1 VKTVTNTVVLL
12 SRDNLLLK
20 QLQAAFARSAPQLT
34 TVLADDPL
42 ARNAQIAACWFPLPG
57 SLAALPNLQV
67 IHSVAAGIDHL
78 DHDPSCPDLPIC
90 RVVDPGHRQGMTEYV
105 RWAAI
110 HYHRGFDQVLLQ
122 QQDQRWERPLQRA
135 AGQFKV
141 GVMGLGSLG
150 SAIAQDLAAAGYD
163 VRGWARRGKD
173 LPGIQTFAGAE
184 KLNPFLDGLEL
195 LINLLPLTS
204 ETRGILGSA
213 TFERLANG
221 AALVNCGRGGHLN
234 IDDLE
239 QALTRGK
246 LRGALLDVFEQ
257 EPMPVDHRLWTMPG
271 VTITPHMASAASHDC
286 IAEQVAEN
294 FRRLNSGEPL
304 LNCADRT
311 LGY

>member
-1 VKTVTNTVVLL
+1 MNTVVLL

-20 QLQAAFARSAPQLT
+20 QLQAAFARSVPQLKA
-34 TVLADDPL
+34 VLADGPL

-57 SLAALPNLQV
+57 SLAALPNLQI

-78 DHDPSCPDLPIC
+78 EHDPSCPDLPVC

-105 RWAAI
+105 RWAVI
-110 HYHRGFDQVLLQ
+110 HYHRGFDQVLAQ
-122 QQDQRWERPLQRA
+122 QRQLHWERPLQRA

-150 SAIAQDLAAAGYD
+150 SAIAQDLVGAGYD
-163 VRGWARRGKD
+163 VRGWARRRKD
-173 LPGIQTFAGAE
+173 LNGVQSFAGAE
-184 KLNPFLDGLEL
+184 QLNPFLDGVEL

-204 ETRGILGSA
+204 QTRGILGHA
-213 TFERLANG
+213 TFDHLANG

-239 QALTRGK
+239 QALHTGK

-257 EPMPVDHRLWTMPG
+257 EPLPADHRLWTMPG

-294 FRRLNSGEPL
+294 FRRLNADESL

>member
-1 VKTVTNTVVLL
+1 MNTVVLL
-12 SRDNLLLK
+12 SRDTLLLQ

-42 ARNAQIAACWFPLPG
+42 AEHAQIAACWFPLPG

-67 IHSVAAGIDHL
+67 LHSVAAGIDHL
-78 DHDPSCPDLPIC
+78 EHDPSCPDLPVC

-105 RWAAI
+105 RWAVI
-110 HYHRGFDQVLLQ
+110 HYHRGFDQVLEQ
-122 QQDQRWERPLQRA
+122 QRNQHWERPLQRA

-163 VRGWARRGKD
+163 VRGWARRSKD
-173 LPGIQTFAGAE
+173 LNGVQIFAGAE
-184 KLNPFLDGLEL
+184 QLNPFLEGVEL
-195 LINLLPLTS
+195 LINLLPLTR
-204 ETRGILGSA
+204 ETRGILGNS
-213 TFERLANG
+213 TFEHLANG

-239 QALTRGK
+239 HALKTGK

-257 EPMPVDHRLWTMPG
+257 EPLPPHHRLWTMPG
-271 VTITPHMASAASHDC
+271 VAITPHMASAASHDC

-294 FRRLNSGEPL
+294 FRRLNADEPL

>member
-1 VKTVTNTVVLL
+1 MKTFINTVVLL
-12 SRDNLLLK
+12 SRESLLLK

-34 TVLADDPL
+34 TVLADDPQ
-42 ARNAQIAACWFPLPG
+42 AANAQIAACWFPPPG
-57 SLAALPNLQV
+57 SLVALPNLQV

-78 DHDPSCPDLPIC
+78 DHDPTCPDLPVC

-105 RWAAI
+105 RWAVI
-110 HYHRGFDQVLLQ
+110 HYHRRFDQVLRQ
-122 QQDQRWERPLQRA
+122 QQEQHWERPVQRA

-150 SAIAQDLAAAGYD
+150 SAIALDLAAAGYD
-163 VRGWARRGKD
+163 VRGWARSSKTIIGV
-173 LPGIQTFAGAE
+173 QTFAGAPH
-184 KLNPFLDGLEL
+184 LNSFLNGLEL
-195 LINLLPLTS
+195 LINLLPLTR
-204 ETRGILGSA
+204 ETRGILGGA
-213 TFERLANG
+213 TFEHLANG
-221 AALVNCGRGGHLN
+221 AAIVNCGRGGHLN

-239 QALTRGK
+239 LALQRGK

-257 EPMPVDHRLWTMPG
+257 EPLPVDDRLWTMPG

-294 FRRLNSGEPL
+294 LRRLNAGEPL
-304 LNCADRT
+304 LNSADRL

>member
-1 VKTVTNTVVLL
+1 MSTVVLL
-12 SRDNLLLK
+12 SRDTLLLK

-34 TVLADDPL
+34 TVLADDPR
-42 ARNAQIAACWFPLPG
+42 AVNAQMAACWFPLPG
-57 SLAALPNLQV
+57 SLEALPNLQV

-105 RWAAI
+105 RWAVI
-110 HYHRGFDQVLLQ
+110 HYHRGFDQVLSQ
-122 QQDQRWERPLQRA
+122 QRNQHWERPLQRE

-150 SAIAQDLAAAGYD
+150 SAIALDLAAAGYD
-163 VRGWARRGKD
+163 VRGWARSSKELSGV
-173 LPGIQTFAGAE
+173 QTFAGAHN
-184 KLNPFLDGLEL
+184 LHPFLDGVEL
-195 LINLLPLTS
+195 LINLLPLTR

-239 QALTRGK
+239 QALKRGQ

-257 EPMPVDHRLWTMPG
+257 EPLPCDHPLWTMPG

-294 FRRLNSGEPL
+294 VRRLNAGEPL
-304 LNCADRT
+304 LNCADRL

>member
-1 VKTVTNTVVLL
+1 
-12 SRDNLLLK
+12 
-20 QLQAAFARSAPQLT
+20 
-34 TVLADDPL
+34 
-42 ARNAQIAACWFPLPG
+42 
-57 SLAALPNLQV
+57 V

-78 DHDPSCPDLPIC
+78 EHDPSCPDLPVC

-105 RWAAI
+105 RWAVI
-110 HYHRGFDQVLLQ
+110 HYHRGFDRVLSQ
-122 QQDQRWERPLQRA
+122 QREQHWERPLQRA

-150 SAIAQDLAAAGYD
+150 SAIALDLVAAGYD
-163 VRGWARRGKD
+163 VRGWARRSKD
-173 LPGIQTFAGAE
+173 LPGVRTFAGADA
-184 KLNPFLDGLEL
+184 LDAFLDGVEL
-195 LINLLPLTS
+195 LINLLPLTG
-204 ETRGILGSA
+204 ETRGILGQA
-213 TFERLANG
+213 TFDRLANG

-239 QALTRGK
+239 QALKRGQ

-257 EPMPVDHRLWTMPG
+257 EPLPIDHKLWTMPG

-294 FRRLNSGEPL
+294 FRRLNSGEQL
-304 LNCADRT
+304 LNCADRL

>member
-1 VKTVTNTVVLL
+1 MKTVTNTVVLL

-20 QLQAAFARSAPQLT
+20 QLQAAFARSAPQLKA
-34 TVLADDPL
+34 VLANDPQ
-42 ARNAQIAACWFPLPG
+42 AAYAQIAACWFPLPG

-78 DHDPSCPDLPIC
+78 DNDPSCPDLPIC

-135 AGQFKV
+135 AGQFKI

-163 VRGWARRGKD
+163 VRGWARRSKD
-173 LPGIQTFAGAE
+173 LPGVQTFAGAE

-239 QALTRGK
+239 QALARGK

-257 EPMPVDHRLWTMPG
+257 EPLPVDHRLWAMPG

-294 FRRLNSGEPL
+294 FRRLNAGELL

>member
-1 VKTVTNTVVLL
+1 MNTVVLL
-12 SRDNLLLK
+12 SRDTLLLK

-42 ARNAQIAACWFPLPG
+42 AKNAQIAACWFPVPG
-57 SLAALPNLQV
+57 SLGALPNLQV

-78 DHDPSCPDLPIC
+78 EHDPSCPNLPVC

-105 RWAAI
+105 RLAVI
-110 HYHRGFDQVLLQ
+110 HYHRGFDQVLEQ
-122 QQDQRWERPLQRA
+122 QRNQHWERPLQRA

-163 VRGWARRGKD
+163 VRGWARRSKALNGV
-173 LPGIQTFAGAE
+173 QTFAGAE
-184 KLNPFLDGLEL
+184 QLNPFLDGVEL
-195 LINLLPLTS
+195 LINLLPLTH
-204 ETRGILGSA
+204 ETRGILGQS
-213 TFERLANG
+213 TFEQLANG

-239 QALTRGK
+239 HALKAGK

-257 EPMPVDHRLWTMPG
+257 EPLPAGHRLWTLPG

-294 FRRLNSGEPL
+294 FRRLNADEPL

>member
-1 VKTVTNTVVLL
+1 MNTVVLL
-12 SRDNLLLK
+12 SRDTLLLK

-34 TVLADDPL
+34 TVLADDPQ
-42 ARNAQIAACWFPLPG
+42 AKNAQIAACWFPLPG

-78 DHDPSCPDLPIC
+78 DHDPSCPDLPVC

-105 RWAAI
+105 RWAVI

-122 QQDQRWERPLQRA
+122 QREQRWERPLQRA

-150 SAIAQDLAAAGYD
+150 SAIAQDLATAGYD
-163 VRGWARRGKD
+163 VRGWARSAKQISGV
-173 LPGIQTFAGAE
+173 QTFAGGQHLKA
-184 KLNPFLDGLEL
+184 FLEGVEL

-204 ETRGILGSA
+204 QTRGILGQA
-213 TFERLANG
+213 TFDQLANG
-221 AALVNCGRGGHLN
+221 AALINCGRGGHLD

-239 QALTRGK
+239 HALQRGK

-257 EPMPVDHRLWTMPG
+257 EPLPADHRLWTMPG

-294 FRRLNSGEPL
+294 FRRLNAGEPL
-304 LNCADRT
+304 INNADRL

>member
-1 VKTVTNTVVLL
+1 MNTVVLL
-12 SRDNLLLK
+12 SRDTLLLK

-34 TVLADDPL
+34 AVLADDSR
-42 ARNAQIAACWFPLPG
+42 AADAQMAACWFPLPG
-57 SLAALPNLQV
+57 SLGELPNLQV

-105 RWAAI
+105 RWAVI
-110 HYHRGFDQVLLQ
+110 HYHRGFDQVLSQ
-122 QQDQRWERPLQRA
+122 QPKQHWERPLQRA

-150 SAIAQDLAAAGYD
+150 SAIALDLVAAGYD
-163 VRGWARRGKD
+163 VRGWARRSKD
-173 LPGIQTFAGAE
+173 LPGVRTCAGAE
-184 KLNPFLDGLEL
+184 ALNPFLDGVEL

-204 ETRGILGSA
+204 ETRGILGRA
-213 TFERLANG
+213 TFGQLANG
-221 AALVNCGRGGHLN
+221 AALVNCGRGAHLN

-239 QALTRGK
+239 RALAKGQ

-257 EPMPVDHRLWTMPG
+257 EPLPADHRLWTMPG

-294 FRRLNSGEPL
+294 FRRLNASEAL
-304 LNCADRT
+304 LNCADRL

>member
-1 VKTVTNTVVLL
+1 MNTVVLL
-12 SRDNLLLK
+12 SRDTLLLQ

-42 ARNAQIAACWFPLPG
+42 AKHAQIAACWFPLPG

-67 IHSVAAGIDHL
+67 LHSVAAGIDHL
-78 DHDPSCPDLPIC
+78 EHDPSCPDLPVC

-105 RWAAI
+105 RWAVI
-110 HYHRGFDQVLLQ
+110 HYHRGFDQVLEQ
-122 QQDQRWERPLQRA
+122 QRNQHWERPLQRA

-163 VRGWARRGKD
+163 VRGWARRSKD
-173 LPGIQTFAGAE
+173 LNGVQIFAGTE
-184 KLNPFLDGLEL
+184 QLNPFLEGVEL
-195 LINLLPLTS
+195 LINLLPLTR
-204 ETRGILGSA
+204 ETRGILGNS
-213 TFERLANG
+213 TFEHLANG

-239 QALTRGK
+239 HALKTGK

-257 EPMPVDHRLWTMPG
+257 EPLPPHHRLWTMPG
-271 VTITPHMASAASHDC
+271 VAITPHMASAASHDC

-294 FRRLNSGEPL
+294 FRRLNADEPL

>member
-1 VKTVTNTVVLL
+1 MNTVVLL
-12 SRDNLLLK
+12 SRDTLLLK

-34 TVLADDPL
+34 TVLVDDPL
-42 ARNAQIAACWFPLPG
+42 AKNAQIAACWFPLPD
-57 SLAALPNLQV
+57 SLGALPNLQV

-78 DHDPSCPDLPIC
+78 EHDPSCPDLPVC

-105 RWAAI
+105 RWAVI
-110 HYHRGFDQVLLQ
+110 HYHRGFDQVLEQ
-122 QQDQRWERPLQRA
+122 QRQQHWERPLQRA

-150 SAIAQDLAAAGYD
+150 SAIAEDLAAAGYD
-163 VRGWARRGKD
+163 VRGWARRSKALNGV
-173 LPGIQTFAGAE
+173 QTFAGT
-184 KLNPFLDGLEL
+184 KQLNPFLDGVEL
-195 LINLLPLTS
+195 LINLLPLTH
-204 ETRGILGSA
+204 ETRGILGQS
-213 TFERLANG
+213 TFEQLANG

-239 QALTRGK
+239 HALKAGK

-257 EPMPVDHRLWTMPG
+257 EPLPAGHRLWTLPG

-294 FRRLNSGEPL
+294 FRRLNADEPL

>member
-1 VKTVTNTVVLL
+1 MNAAINTVVLL
-12 SRDNLLLK
+12 SRDTLLLK

-34 TVLADDPL
+34 AVLADDDR
-42 ARNAQIAACWFPLPG
+42 ATHAQMAACWFPLPG
-57 SLAALPNLQV
+57 SLGALPNLQV

-105 RWAAI
+105 RWAVI
-110 HYHRGFDQVLLQ
+110 HFHRGFDQVLSQ
-122 QQDQRWERPLQRA
+122 QPKQHWERPLQRA

-150 SAIAQDLAAAGYD
+150 SAIALDLAAAGYD
-163 VRGWARRGKD
+163 VRGWARRDKD
-173 LPGIQTFAGAE
+173 LPGVHRFAGADA
-184 KLNPFLDGLEL
+184 LNPFLDGVEL

-204 ETRGILGSA
+204 ETRGILGRA

-221 AALVNCGRGGHLN
+221 AALVNCGRGAHLN
-234 IDDLE
+234 IDALE
-239 QALTRGK
+239 QALAKGQ

-257 EPMPVDHRLWTMPG
+257 EPLPVDHRLWTMPG

-294 FRRLNSGEPL
+294 FRRLNAGESL
-304 LNCADRT
+304 LNCADRL